1 VQRVFSWHR
10 AAAAVYYQFYLRRGA
25 ATIYQTRTVKLTAA
39 LPAGLKLRPGTY
51 QALVR
56 PAIPGDAGI
65 VLGAAILEK
74 TIRA

>member
-1 VQRVFSWHR
+1 
-10 AAAAVYYQFYLRRGA
+10 
-25 ATIYQTRTVKLTAA
+25 VKLTAA

-56 PAIPGDAGI
+56 PAIPSDAGI

-74 TIRA
+74 TIRV